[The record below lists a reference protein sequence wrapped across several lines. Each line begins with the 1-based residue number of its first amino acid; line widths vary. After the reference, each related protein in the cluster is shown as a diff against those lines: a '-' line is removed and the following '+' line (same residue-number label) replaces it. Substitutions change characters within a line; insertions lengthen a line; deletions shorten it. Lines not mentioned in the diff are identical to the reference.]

1 MNRTRCAL
9 SPGPS
14 HLRSSYLR
22 GFQLFL
28 YIHPFAFTSRINNI
42 LSFYSER
49 LFRNDPNPFISD
61 DDFCTTMPLMASFTN
76 FALCIGAYYSRDDF
90 NADAASKLYENGKKY
105 VQSGALPVDASVHA
119 MIVFL
124 WVYLLF
130 ASGLKVRGPSI
141 LSSDVK
147 NQVHHLKYVV

>member
-28 YIHPFAFTSRINNI
+28 YMHPFAFASRIDNI
-42 LSFYSER
+42 LSLYSEK
-49 LFRNDPNPFISD
+49 LFRNDPNPFIPD
-61 DDFCTTMPLMASFTN
+61 DDLCATMPLIASFTN
-76 FALCIGAYYSRDDF
+76 FALCIGAYYSRDGF

-105 VQSGALPVDASVHA
+105 VQSDGLRFDAPLHA
-119 MIVFL
+119 VIVFL

-130 ASGLKVRGPSI
+130 CVWIEVRGPLIS
-141 LSSDVK
+141 SSDVK
-147 NQVHHLKYVV
+147 NQVYP